1 MALTKLKIQPC
12 KDPACKQKD
21 GSPFTV
27 MFNPEKYSRKYE
39 LDLKPIPTIGGENKH
54 IFWGMKPETLSF
66 EFLFDATGVV
76 EAPTGLKGKSVP
88 KMLDTFR
95 KMVFQIKG
103 EIHRPPFLQ
112 LSWGTLVFNCQ
123 MQTYSEDYTLF
134 KEDGTPIRAKINA
147 SFTGVSDE
155 EETKNRISLSSP
167 DMTHTIT
174 VSAGDTLPALCYK
187 VYNDISVYQQ
197 IARHNKLDTFTFLK
211 PGTTLQFPP
220 LKQ

>member
-1 MALTKLKIQPC
+1 MALTKLKIQAC

-27 MFNPEKYSRKYE
+27 MFNPEKYTREYKI
-39 LDLKPIPTIGGENKH
+39 DLKSVETIGGENKR
-54 IFWGMKPETLSF
+54 IFWGMQPETLKF
-66 EFLFDATGVV
+66 EFVFDATGVV

-95 KMVFQIKG
+95 KMVFKINGQT
-103 EIHRPPFLQ
+103 HRTPFLQ
-112 LSWGTLVFNCQ
+112 LSWGTLVFNSQ
-123 MQTYSEDYTLF
+123 METYKEEYTLF
-134 KEDGTPIRAKINA
+134 KEDGTPIRAKIIA
-147 SFTGVSDE
+147 EFIGASDE
-155 EETKNRISLSSP
+155 EETKKRIKLSSP

-187 VYNDISVYQQ
+187 IYKDISVYQQ